1 MEDGTSE
8 PTSQPTHSDNQV
20 AQFSIGKMLA
30 WTGVVAG
37 GFTVVTASVSAAGHD
52 LGIFVAAF
60 NLSFY
65 LMLVCGLWML
75 IQWAVNR
82 ATGKQATGKQAAVNQ
97 ETVNQETVNQE
108 TGNQETGNQE
118 TGNQETG
125 NRETPVVAEAWS
137 DRTGKFQVEAEFVDI
152 DGTSVILRKANGSV
166 LTVPLTRLS
175 AESRAVTEKLNPR
188 KQETGNQDSKSY
200 EVWIPAGLSV
210 LAPVIF
216 VLGTL
221 IFPHRPGNIG
231 NDPLEQL
238 SGLTLFLGLPYGVG
252 LLVLICRRTV
262 RRGFSLSLL
271 VFYFGC
277 WLWWTMCSFFVYLGS
292 SGALI

>member
-37 GFTVVTASVSAAGHD
+37 GSTVVTASVSAAGDD

-82 ATGKQATGKQAAVNQ
+82 ATGKQATGKQAAVNH
-97 ETVNQETVNQE
+97 ETV
-108 TGNQETGNQE
+108 
-118 TGNQETG
+118 NQETG

-175 AESRAVTEKLNPR
+175 AESRALAEKLNPR

-210 LAPVIF
+210 LVPVIF
-216 VLGTL
+216 VLGPL

-231 NDPLEQL
+231 NAPLEQL

-277 WLWWTMCSFFVYLGS
+277 WLWWMMCSFFVYLGS